1 VGVRWWFKGGGGGL
15 GGGGWGDGAW
25 GLGMRDIG
33 RGRDLIRH

>member
-25 GLGMRDIG
+25 GMGMRCEILVG
-33 RGRDLIRH
+33 VEI